1 MTISNLIDISQ
12 ALDTPN
18 ELAHGIVWKVLVNDK
33 DAQDEYDLMDPV
45 GVGTHE
51 FKVYFSRAMDTSVDP
66 QISYGVTIPYN
77 QKIITEEGTWS
88 EDGKIY
94 TVTHDVNIGV
104 ADGISR
110 IRVQDAQDLDYFKIP
125 VEDYRFNMLVQSAG
139 SASTGWFAAGGL
151 GKIDLEWVA
160 PSSDELMTYWVIT
173 CTATR

>member
-1 MTISNLIDISQ
+1 MLEAI
-12 ALDTPN
+12 
-18 ELAHGIVWKVLVNDK
+18 
-33 DAQDEYDLMDPV
+33 
-45 GVGTHE
+45 
-51 FKVYFSRAMDTSVDP
+51 
-66 QISYGVTIPYN
+66 
-77 QKIITEEGTWS
+77 QKIISEEGTWS

-151 GKIDLEWVA
+151 GKIDLEWV
-160 PSSDELMTYWVIT
+160 LMSLKFTSVEPWILL
-173 CTATR
+173 